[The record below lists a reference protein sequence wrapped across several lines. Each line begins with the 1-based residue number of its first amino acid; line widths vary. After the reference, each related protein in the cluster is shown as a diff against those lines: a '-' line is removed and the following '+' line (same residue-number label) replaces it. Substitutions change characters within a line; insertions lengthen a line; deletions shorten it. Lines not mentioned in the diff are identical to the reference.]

1 MSNTLITGGSGLL
14 GQHLE
19 CGLKPSKKE
28 LDITDYNQL
37 YSYIKANN
45 VTKIIHG
52 AAKVGGVKS
61 NSLYPYDYFIEN
73 ATMNL
78 NIIKACKECNIKNVV
93 LLLST
98 CIFPESAPLP
108 LSEDSLHCG
117 EPHSSNFAYAYS
129 KRMLEIGSRALQK
142 QFLVKPT
149 CLIPCNL
156 YGENDNYDVENGH
169 VIPSLIHKCYKAKM
183 ANEPFI
189 IWGSGNAEREFMY
202 AGDLAKIITQIS
214 CNDVQVETP
223 MIVSPDNIF
232 TIREVVEL
240 IIKHMKFTG
249 KVIFDTSKPEGI
261 MKKNTLNDTFKK
273 HFPYFSFTDLDVGLQ
288 KSIEYFNTNYSTIRK

>member
-19 CGLKPSKKE
+19 CGLKPNKKD
-28 LDITDYNQL
+28 LDITDYSQL
-37 YSYIKANN
+37 YSYVKTNN
-45 VTKIIHG
+45 ITKIIHA

-73 ATMNL
+73 LTMNL
-78 NIIKACKECNIKNVV
+78 NIIKVCKECNIKNVV

-108 LSEDSLHCG
+108 LEESSLHNG
-117 EPHSSNFAYAYS
+117 EPHPSNFAYAYS
-129 KRMLEIGSRALQK
+129 KRILEIGSRSLQK

-169 VIPSLIHKCYKAKM
+169 VIPSLIHKCYKAKVT
-183 ANEPFI
+183 NEPFV

-214 CNDVQVETP
+214 CNDMHIETP

-261 MKKNTLNDTFKK
+261 MKKNTLNTTFKK
-273 HFPYFSFTDLDVGLQ
+273 HFPYFSFTDLDIGLQ
-288 KSIEYFNTNYSTIRK
+288 KSIEYFNNNYSTIRK